1 MKKHRGALARLFAVA
16 IFLSATNF
24 AFAQTESTP
33 QIRLKTFDKV
43 WKTVN
48 EKFFDPNF
56 GGVDWQAVHE
66 RYAPLVA
73 NVKTDA
79 ELHALLNRMLDE
91 IKTSH
96 LDVIAPETVARLRQP
111 PVTVGLSMREID
123 NQVVITRLIEDSSAA
138 KAGLKTGFVIIK
150 VDGEAV
156 KNLADAQARIAGVAN
171 TNVRLSFLDEKDNL
185 REAVLERLSSN
196 DAEKANVGGGISL
209 YIHFE
214 SKRLTENIGYIRF
227 DNFVA
232 YLNPK
237 IQAAIVSMKDAPGII
252 IDLRGNGGGDDS
264 VAVKMAGL
272 LFDKETQLMIT
283 KKRSRDDFYY
293 KARPQKNP
301 YLGKIVILVDE
312 RSSSASEQ
320 FAAGMQEARRAVVI
334 GKTTRGSDLDAN
346 LAKLPTGAYM
356 IYAVGQPH
364 TPKGV
369 VIEGRGVVPNIEV
382 GLTRESLLAGR
393 DAQLEAAIEYIK
405 KDKQ

>member
-111 PVTVGLSMREID
+111 PVTVGLSMREVD